1 MERPWQDL
9 VLALPIAV
17 ATGGAAGFAVG
28 NPLSAAISALALYA
42 VAALLILRGIPGA
55 HPHGGLGP
63 ADRVTLARLVVAVP
77 IGALLLSGV
86 PATQHARWLIALMGT
101 LALALDG
108 VDGWVARR
116 TGTATRFGARF
127 DMELDAALLLVLSV
141 LAWRIGPVGP
151 WVIGIGALRYLF
163 VAAGHFEPRLTGD
176 LPEDQLR
183 RKTVCVLQGVALI
196 IAVAP
201 VGVPGTQRVIAAL
214 TFGILLWSFAV
225 DTGWL
230 LKNNTLARPAQT
242 ARLSDL

>member
-9 VLALPIAV
+9 VLALPLAA
-17 ATGGAAGFAVG
+17 ATGGAAGFAIG
-28 NPLSAAISALALYA
+28 NPLGSAISALALYA

-63 ADRVTLARLVVAVP
+63 ADRVTLARLLVALP

-86 PATQHARWLIALMGT
+86 PAADNARWLIALLGT

-108 VDGWVARR
+108 LDGWVARR
-116 TGTATRFGARF
+116 TGTATPFGARF
-127 DMELDAALLLVLSV
+127 DMELDAALLLVLSI

-183 RKTVCVLQGVALI
+183 RKTVCVLQGAALI
-196 IAVAP
+196 LAVAP
-201 VGVPGTQRVIAAL
+201 LGMPGGQVALAAL
-214 TFGILLWSFAV
+214 TFTALLWSFGV
-225 DTGWL
+225 DIAWL
-230 LKNNTLARPAQT
+230 LRTGAPSGKAYTSRS
-242 ARLSDL
+242 RDR